1 MFTESL
7 LERSV
12 TAPIPPFRD
21 ARGLGALKA
30 SVNEEEERKRKR
42 RSRRSRSN
50 SANSPPVPGG
60 ELFFFSPNS
69 FIGS

>member
-1 MFTESL
+1 MLTESL

-30 SVNEEEERKRKR
+30 SVNEEEERKR

>member
-1 MFTESL
+1 MLTESL

-30 SVNEEEERKRKR
+30 SVNEEEERKR

-50 SANSPPVPGG
+50 SANSPPGTGG

>member
-1 MFTESL
+1 MLTESL

-30 SVNEEEERKRKR
+30 SVNEEEEERKR

-60 ELFFFSPNS
+60 ELFFFSRNS

>member
-1 MFTESL
+1 MLTESL

-30 SVNEEEERKRKR
+30 SVNEEEERKR
-42 RSRRSRSN
+42 RSRRSRSK
-50 SANSPPVPGG
+50 SAYSPPAGTGG
-60 ELFFFSPNS
+60 ELFFFSRNS

>member
-1 MFTESL
+1 MLTESL

-30 SVNEEEERKRKR
+30 SVNEEEERKR
-42 RSRRSRSN
+42 RSRSK
-50 SANSPPVPGG
+50 SAYSPPVPGG